1 MQRSHLTS
9 TSYRASHH
17 KSWPQNHGPACQ
29 MLQCLMWLYRTV
41 AREKAGIMDISAG
54 KAAMH
59 MHIPSLAPTCRPP
72 LMQASQE
79 QLEALD
85 EATSIVL
92 DSQSDGLH

>member
-1 MQRSHLTS
+1 
-9 TSYRASHH
+9 
-17 KSWPQNHGPACQ
+17 
-29 MLQCLMWLYRTV
+29 
-41 AREKAGIMDISAG
+41 MDISAG